1 MISPRVTSFSRL
13 ELREN
18 APGDRE
24 GGVRRGPS
32 GVEGEVGDRLDEL
45 LLRDAVLQCA
55 LEVERQFIRAVAC
68 DECGD
73 RDQTAVARRQAG
85 PPPDVAPP
93 DLQDR
98 LSCDLHEN
106 ENRGKDEH
114 LAEGMRVPGTT
125 GARLECD
132 DCTAEASRR
141 GCGDEVIDADAAREE
156 FCGTVAGR
164 LRAAALNFHR

>member
-18 APGDRE
+18 APGYLE

-68 DECGD
+68 DEGGD

-85 PPPDVAPP
+85 PPPDVA
-93 DLQDR
+93 
-98 LSCDLHEN
+98 E
-106 ENRGKDEH
+106 EH
-114 LAEGMRVPGTT
+114 DVGVLRESWSDVAERC
-125 GARLECD
+125 A
-132 DCTAEASRR
+132 
-141 GCGDEVIDADAAREE
+141 CGGRFLRHI
-156 FCGTVAGR
+156 GLGHGR
-164 LRAAALNFHR
+164 LL